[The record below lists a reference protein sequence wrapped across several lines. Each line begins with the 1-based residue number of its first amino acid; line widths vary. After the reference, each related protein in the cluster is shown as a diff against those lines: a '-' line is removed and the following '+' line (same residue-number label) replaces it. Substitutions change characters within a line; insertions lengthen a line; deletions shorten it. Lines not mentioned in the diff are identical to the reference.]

1 MACIHIQTDIHA
13 PVERVFDLARSIDA
27 HVASAGHSS
36 ERAIAGRTSGLLEL
50 DESVTWEACHFGI
63 RQHLTVKRVERHPPH
78 RFEDHMISGPFASMR
93 HIHAF
98 HPHQGGTRMQDEFH
112 FTAPL
117 GILGRCAERL
127 FLTRHLQRFLTT
139 RNQELKTMAE
149 SDAWRAFLPE
159 RDA

>member
-27 HVASAGHSS
+27 HVASAGRSS

-50 DESVTWEACHFGI
+50 DETVTWEATHFGI
-63 RQHLTVKRVERHPPH
+63 RQRLTVRMVELQSPH
-78 RFEDHMISGPFASMR
+78 RFEDKMISGPFASMR
-93 HIHAF
+93 HIHEF
-98 HPHQGGTRMQDEFH
+98 HSHEGGTRMQDEFH
-112 FTAPL
+112 FNAPL

-127 FLTRHLQRFLTT
+127 FLTRHLRRFLTT
-139 RNQELKTMAE
+139 RNQELKAMAE

-159 RDA
+159 PNA